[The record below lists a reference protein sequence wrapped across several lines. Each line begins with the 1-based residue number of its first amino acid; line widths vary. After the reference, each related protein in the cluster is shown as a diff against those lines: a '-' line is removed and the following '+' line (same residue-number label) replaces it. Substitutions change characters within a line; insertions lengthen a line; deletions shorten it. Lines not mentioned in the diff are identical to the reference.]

1 MVMPRTKFFL
11 ALFLLYT
18 TPLVLSKLIWLIQSK
33 KATGKFAFESHGNAL
48 DQMRFPYSEIYFK
61 HGNDTIWFNGPAGLH
76 LKAGDMVPVRYL
88 TSNPSNARLDS
99 FKAIW
104 GATVVY
110 GGIPFLILLVI
121 FLHPEIIPYRKK
133 VLLQWKKPFV
143 WVVS

>member
-1 MVMPRTKFFL
+1 MIIHRTKFFL
-11 ALFLLYT
+11 ALFLLYI
-18 TPLVLSKLIWLIQSK
+18 TPLVLYKSIWLIQSK

-61 HGNDTIWFNGPAGLH
+61 HGNDTIWFKGPAGLH

-88 TSNPSNARLDS
+88 ISNPSNARLNS

-110 GGIPFLILLVI
+110 GGIPFLVLLAI
-121 FLHPEIIPYRKK
+121 SLHPEIIPYRKK
-133 VLLQWKKPFV
+133 VKLTLEKPFV
-143 WVVS
+143 WVV